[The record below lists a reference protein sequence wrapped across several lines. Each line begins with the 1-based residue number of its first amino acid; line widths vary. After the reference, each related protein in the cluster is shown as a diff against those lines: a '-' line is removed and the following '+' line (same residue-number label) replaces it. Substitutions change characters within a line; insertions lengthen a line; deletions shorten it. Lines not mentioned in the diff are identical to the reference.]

1 MSSAIQ
7 YLNGSSLPTG
17 QSKRTYG
24 NASQAA
30 SPSTVKFY
38 RFEPR
43 VTISEAAKRHT
54 AFDEFMQGLESD
66 PAHSAGF
73 AEARAWVADA
83 LYGEEEDT
91 MKTLRLKRGLTQV
104 KLAAAMD
111 TSQAQIAKIESGRHD
126 PSMTTCRK
134 LSKALGVS
142 LDSISAAL
150 ERQADLNERRV
161 SK

>member
-1 MSSAIQ
+1 M
-7 YLNGSSLPTG
+7 
-17 QSKRTYG
+17 
-24 NASQAA
+24 
-30 SPSTVKFY
+30 
-38 RFEPR
+38 
-43 VTISEAAKRHT
+43 
-54 AFDEFMQGLESD
+54 
-66 PAHSAGF
+66 
-73 AEARAWVADA
+73 ADA